1 MNQSNEI
8 FLNTIQEKTHYKRSI
23 SSSFQELKKWNSLI
37 FRRGRYWY
45 QFDNW
50 SIPNTG
56 VIKEWYVEDNDWIPK
71 VSSSSLDNS
80 NSLKIVFDVEKYTL
94 PDDSILQDVR
104 ISSDESY
111 IVLVVSSLRSTNLIG
126 IKKYTMEKLFIIE
139 DISVESSFYLGKF
152 GVMYTRSKEYG
163 RPSKLFYKSF
173 DSFTEEELFEENE
186 CSFRLKI
193 VHIDSNNCFVKSVD
207 FQKGRIFLYSFDRTG
222 FVRHSYTE
230 TVAPTPRDIALF
242 STEKA
247 QYFLGLSSTE
257 EKKDQLILRETS
269 SGDRVS
275 ITIPYQDRA
284 RRVHC
289 IGRYI
294 LLDCSNAA
302 NSVFYLATFK
312 NNSLRELSV
321 NKITFDEKTTLYENS
336 FSDRVLLFLERRT
349 FYEKILSF
357 DLIENTLK
365 TEFERPIIKSNNTKY
380 FSKVIWTKKDSYD
393 VSIPISLFWKSE
405 DTDELPRRKKCILS
419 VYGAYGKNDN
429 SDLDE
434 IMLSI
439 IDAGFIYAIVH
450 VRGGGYLGGEWY
462 RSGKALNKWN
472 SIRDF
477 IEGVNYLRENDVI
490 DSKRLGLITSSAGG
504 IIAGAVLNEEKNLLQ
519 SILLFSPFINPYD
532 TLQNPNDPL
541 SKTEI
546 AEWGDIRDPE
556 VKAYIKSYSPM
567 QNIEKARDSNTVIVN
582 ILGEKDPYIN
592 NNEVIEWSKKL
603 NSIGVKSLLYLN
615 KAAGHGGFTPSDVL
629 LMIDTLNYFFEE
641 VGRNNGSLSTVVG

>member
-629 LMIDTLNYFFEE
+629 LMIDTLNYF
-641 VGRNNGSLSTVVG
+641 

>member
-126 IKKYTMEKLFIIE
+126 IKKYTMEELFIIE

-152 GVMYTRSKEYG
+152 GVMYTRFKEYG

-641 VGRNNGSLSTVVG
+641 VGRNNL

>member
-126 IKKYTMEKLFIIE
+126 IKKYTMEELFIIE

-294 LLDCSNAA
+294 LLNCSNAA

-615 KAAGHGGFTPSDVL
+615 KAASHGGFTPSDVL

-641 VGRNNGSLSTVVG
+641 VGRNNL

>member
-23 SSSFQELKKWNSLI
+23 SSAFQELKKWNSLI

-56 VIKEWYVEDNDWIPK
+56 VIKEWYAEDNDWIPK

-126 IKKYTMEKLFIIE
+126 IKKYTMEELFIIE

-222 FVRHSYTE
+222 FVKHSYTE
-230 TVAPTPRDIALF
+230 TIAPTPRDIALF

-257 EKKDQLILRETS
+257 EKKDQLILRKTS

-275 ITIPYQDRA
+275 ITLPYQDRA

-615 KAAGHGGFTPSDVL
+615 KAAGHGGFTPSDVP

-641 VGRNNGSLSTVVG
+641 VGRNNL

>member
-8 FLNTIQEKTHYKRSI
+8 FLNAIQEKTHYKRSI
-23 SSSFQELKKWNSLI
+23 SSAFQELKKWNSLI

-56 VIKEWYVEDNDWIPK
+56 VIKEWYAEDNDWIPK

-126 IKKYTMEKLFIIE
+126 IKKYTMEELFIIE

-230 TVAPTPRDIALF
+230 TIAPTPRDIALF

-275 ITIPYQDRA
+275 ITLPYQDRA

-405 DTDELPRRKKCILS
+405 DTDEFPRRKKCILS

-477 IEGVNYLRENDVI
+477 IEGVNYLRENDII

-532 TLQNPNDPL
+532 ALQNPNDPL

-592 NNEVIEWSKKL
+592 NNEVIEWSNKL

-629 LMIDTLNYFFEE
+629 LMIDTLNFFFEE
-641 VGRNNGSLSTVVG
+641 VGRNNL

>member
-71 VSSSSLDNS
+71 VSYSSLDNS

-641 VGRNNGSLSTVVG
+641 VGRNNL

>member
-126 IKKYTMEKLFIIE
+126 IKKYTMEELFIIE

-163 RPSKLFYKSF
+163 RTSKLFYKSF

-641 VGRNNGSLSTVVG
+641 VGRNNL

>member
-8 FLNTIQEKTHYKRSI
+8 FLNTIQEKTQYKRSI
-23 SSSFQELKKWNSLI
+23 SSAFQELKKWNSLI

-56 VIKEWYVEDNDWIPK
+56 VIKEWYAEDNDWIPK

-126 IKKYTMEKLFIIE
+126 IKKYNMEELFIIE

-222 FVRHSYTE
+222 FVKHSYTE
-230 TVAPTPRDIALF
+230 TIAPTPRDIALF

-257 EKKDQLILRETS
+257 ERKDQLILRETS

-275 ITIPYQDRA
+275 ITLPYQDRA

-312 NNSLRELSV
+312 NNSLKELSV

-615 KAAGHGGFTPSDVL
+615 KAAGHGGFTPSDVP

-641 VGRNNGSLSTVVG
+641 VGRNNL

>member
-321 NKITFDEKTTLYENS
+321 NKIIFDEKTTLYENS

-641 VGRNNGSLSTVVG
+641 VGRNNL

>member
-23 SSSFQELKKWNSLI
+23 SSAFQELKKWNSLI

-50 SIPNTG
+50 GIPNTG
-56 VIKEWYVEDNDWIPK
+56 VIKEWYAEDNDWIPK

-126 IKKYTMEKLFIIE
+126 IKKYTMEELFIIE

-222 FVRHSYTE
+222 FVKHSYTE
-230 TVAPTPRDIALF
+230 TIAPTPRDIALF

-257 EKKDQLILRETS
+257 ERKDQLILRETS

-275 ITIPYQDRA
+275 ITLPYQDRA

-615 KAAGHGGFTPSDVL
+615 KAAGHGGFTPSDVP

-641 VGRNNGSLSTVVG
+641 VGRNNL

>member
-56 VIKEWYVEDNDWIPK
+56 VIKERYVEDNDWIPK

-126 IKKYTMEKLFIIE
+126 IKKYTMEELFIIE

-641 VGRNNGSLSTVVG
+641 VGRNNL

>member
-173 DSFTEEELFEENE
+173 DSFTKEELFEENE

-641 VGRNNGSLSTVVG
+641 VGRNNL

>member
-111 IVLVVSSLRSTNLIG
+111 IVLVVSSLSSTNLIG
-126 IKKYTMEKLFIIE
+126 IKKYTMEELFIIE

-230 TVAPTPRDIALF
+230 TIAPTPRDIALF

-275 ITIPYQDRA
+275 ITLPYQDRA

-312 NNSLRELSV
+312 NNSFRELSV
-321 NKITFDEKTTLYENS
+321 NKITFNEKTTLYENS

-405 DTDELPRRKKCILS
+405 DTDEFPRRKKCILS

-477 IEGVNYLRENDVI
+477 IEGVNYLRENDII

-532 TLQNPNDPL
+532 ALQNPNDPL

-592 NNEVIEWSKKL
+592 NNEVIEWSNKL

-641 VGRNNGSLSTVVG
+641 VGRNNL

>member
-615 KAAGHGGFTPSDVL
+615 KAAGHGGVTPSDVL

-641 VGRNNGSLSTVVG
+641 VGRNNL

>member
-126 IKKYTMEKLFIIE
+126 IKKYTMEELFIIE

-257 EKKDQLILRETS
+257 EKRDQLILRETS

-641 VGRNNGSLSTVVG
+641 VGRNNL

>member
-126 IKKYTMEKLFIIE
+126 IKKYTMEELFIIE

-207 FQKGRIFLYSFDRTG
+207 FQKGRIFLYSFDRTV

-556 VKAYIKSYSPM
+556 VEAYIKSYSPM

-641 VGRNNGSLSTVVG
+641 VGRNNL

>member
-126 IKKYTMEKLFIIE
+126 IKKYTMEELFIIE
-139 DISVESSFYLGKF
+139 DILVESSFYLGKF

-615 KAAGHGGFTPSDVL
+615 KAAGHGGFTPSDVP

-641 VGRNNGSLSTVVG
+641 VGRNNL

>member
-126 IKKYTMEKLFIIE
+126 IKKHTMEKLFIIE

-641 VGRNNGSLSTVVG
+641 VGRNNL

>member
-126 IKKYTMEKLFIIE
+126 IKKYTMEELFIIE

-289 IGRYI
+289 IGCYI

-641 VGRNNGSLSTVVG
+641 VGRNNL

>member
-126 IKKYTMEKLFIIE
+126 IKKYTMEELFIIE

-490 DSKRLGLITSSAGG
+490 DSKRLGFITSSAGG

-641 VGRNNGSLSTVVG
+641 VGRNNL

>member
-23 SSSFQELKKWNSLI
+23 SSAFQKLKKWNSLI

-56 VIKEWYVEDNDWIPK
+56 VIKEWYAEDNDWIPK

-126 IKKYTMEKLFIIE
+126 IKKYTMKELFIIE

-230 TVAPTPRDIALF
+230 TIAPTPRDIALF

-275 ITIPYQDRA
+275 ITLPYQDRA

-365 TEFERPIIKSNNTKY
+365 SEFERPIIKSNNTKY

-405 DTDELPRRKKCILS
+405 DTDEFPRRKKCILS

-477 IEGVNYLRENDVI
+477 IEGVNYLRENDII

-532 TLQNPNDPL
+532 ALQNPNDPL

-592 NNEVIEWSKKL
+592 NNEVIEWSNKL

-629 LMIDTLNYFFEE
+629 LMIDTLNFFFEE
-641 VGRNNGSLSTVVG
+641 VGRNNL

>member
-71 VSSSSLDNS
+71 VSSSSLYNS

-126 IKKYTMEKLFIIE
+126 IKKYTMEELFIIE

-230 TVAPTPRDIALF
+230 TIAPTPRDIALF

-615 KAAGHGGFTPSDVL
+615 KAAGHGGFTPSDVP

-641 VGRNNGSLSTVVG
+641 VGRNSL

>member
-207 FQKGRIFLYSFDRTG
+207 FQKGKIFLYSFDRTG

-641 VGRNNGSLSTVVG
+641 VGRNNL

>member
-126 IKKYTMEKLFIIE
+126 IKKYTMEELFIIE

-615 KAAGHGGFTPSDVL
+615 KAAGHGGFTPLDVL

-641 VGRNNGSLSTVVG
+641 VGRNNL

>member
-126 IKKYTMEKLFIIE
+126 IKKYTMEELFIIE

-615 KAAGHGGFTPSDVL
+615 KVAGHGGFTPSDVL

-641 VGRNNGSLSTVVG
+641 VGRNNL

>member
-532 TLQNPNDPL
+532 TLQNPNAPL

-641 VGRNNGSLSTVVG
+641 VGRNNL

>member
-111 IVLVVSSLRSTNLIG
+111 IVLVVSSLRSTNLIR
-126 IKKYTMEKLFIIE
+126 IKKYTMEELFIIE

-641 VGRNNGSLSTVVG
+641 VGRNNL

>member
-126 IKKYTMEKLFIIE
+126 IKKYTMEELFIIE

-380 FSKVIWTKKDSYD
+380 FSKVIWTKKDSCD

-641 VGRNNGSLSTVVG
+641 VGRNNL

>member
-126 IKKYTMEKLFIIE
+126 IKKYTMEELFIIE

-269 SGDRVS
+269 SGDRVF

-284 RRVHC
+284 RRVRC

-615 KAAGHGGFTPSDVL
+615 KAAGHGGFTPSDVP

-641 VGRNNGSLSTVVG
+641 VGRNNL

>member
-126 IKKYTMEKLFIIE
+126 IKKYTMEELFIIE

-641 VGRNNGSLSTVVG
+641 VGR

>member
-126 IKKYTMEKLFIIE
+126 IKKYTMEELFIIE

-490 DSKRLGLITSSAGG
+490 GSKRLGLITSSAGG

-615 KAAGHGGFTPSDVL
+615 KAASHGGFTPSDVL

-641 VGRNNGSLSTVVG
+641 VGRNNL

>member
-23 SSSFQELKKWNSLI
+23 SSSFHELKKWNSLI

-126 IKKYTMEKLFIIE
+126 IKKYTMEELFIIE

-230 TVAPTPRDIALF
+230 TIAPTPRDIALF

-247 QYFLGLSSTE
+247 QYFLGLSSTV

-615 KAAGHGGFTPSDVL
+615 KVAGHGGFTPSDVP

-641 VGRNNGSLSTVVG
+641 VGRNNL

>member
-126 IKKYTMEKLFIIE
+126 IKKYTMEELFIIE

-532 TLQNPNDPL
+532 TFQNPNDPL

-641 VGRNNGSLSTVVG
+641 VGRNNL

>member
-126 IKKYTMEKLFIIE
+126 IKKYTMEELFIIE

-615 KAAGHGGFTPSDVL
+615 KAASHGGFTPSDVL

-641 VGRNNGSLSTVVG
+641 VGRNNL

>member
-126 IKKYTMEKLFIIE
+126 IKKYTMEELFIIE

-230 TVAPTPRDIALF
+230 TIAPTPRDIALF

-275 ITIPYQDRA
+275 ITLPYQDRA

-615 KAAGHGGFTPSDVL
+615 KAAGHGGFTPSDVP

-641 VGRNNGSLSTVVG
+641 VGRNNL

>member
-111 IVLVVSSLRSTNLIG
+111 IVLVVSSLRTTNLIG
-126 IKKYTMEKLFIIE
+126 IKKYTMEELFIIE

-641 VGRNNGSLSTVVG
+641 VGRNNL

>member
-23 SSSFQELKKWNSLI
+23 SSAFQELKKWNSLI

-56 VIKEWYVEDNDWIPK
+56 VIKEWYAEDNDWIPK
-71 VSSSSLDNS
+71 ASSSSLDNS

-126 IKKYTMEKLFIIE
+126 IKKYTMEELFIIE

-230 TVAPTPRDIALF
+230 TIAPTPRDIALF

-275 ITIPYQDRA
+275 ITLPYQDRT

-302 NSVFYLATFK
+302 NFVFYLATFK

-365 TEFERPIIKSNNTKY
+365 TEFERLIIKSNNTKY

-405 DTDELPRRKKCILS
+405 DTDEFPRRKKCILS

-477 IEGVNYLRENDVI
+477 IEGVNYLRENDII

-532 TLQNPNDPL
+532 ALQNPNDPL

-592 NNEVIEWSKKL
+592 NNEVIEWSNKL

-615 KAAGHGGFTPSDVL
+615 KAAGHGGFTPSDVP
-629 LMIDTLNYFFEE
+629 LMIDTLNFFFEE
-641 VGRNNGSLSTVVG
+641 VGRNNL

>member
-23 SSSFQELKKWNSLI
+23 SSAFQELKKWNSLI

-126 IKKYTMEKLFIIE
+126 IKKYTMEELFIIE

-173 DSFTEEELFEENE
+173 GSFTEEELFEENE

-207 FQKGRIFLYSFDRTG
+207 FQKGRIFLYSFDQTG
-222 FVRHSYTE
+222 FVKHSYTE
-230 TVAPTPRDIALF
+230 TIAPTPRDIALF

-275 ITIPYQDRA
+275 ITLPYQDRA

-615 KAAGHGGFTPSDVL
+615 KAAGHGGFTPSDVP

-641 VGRNNGSLSTVVG
+641 VGRNNL

>member
-294 LLDCSNAA
+294 LLDCSNTA

-641 VGRNNGSLSTVVG
+641 VGRNNL

>member
-23 SSSFQELKKWNSLI
+23 SSAFQELKKWNSLI

-56 VIKEWYVEDNDWIPK
+56 VIKEWYAEDNDWIPK

-126 IKKYTMEKLFIIE
+126 IKKYTMEELFIIE

-284 RRVHC
+284 RRIHC

-405 DTDELPRRKKCILS
+405 DTDEFPRRKKCILS

-477 IEGVNYLRENDVI
+477 IEGVNYLRENDII

-532 TLQNPNDPL
+532 ALQNPNDPL

-592 NNEVIEWSKKL
+592 NNEVIEWSNKL

-629 LMIDTLNYFFEE
+629 LMIDTLNFFFEE
-641 VGRNNGSLSTVVG
+641 VGRNNL